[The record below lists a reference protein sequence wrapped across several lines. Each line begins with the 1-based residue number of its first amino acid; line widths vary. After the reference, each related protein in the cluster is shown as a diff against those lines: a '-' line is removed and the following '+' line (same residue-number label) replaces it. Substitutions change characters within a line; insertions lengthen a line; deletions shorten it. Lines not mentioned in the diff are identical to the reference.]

1 MKKRVLS
8 LLLVMV
14 MVLGL
19 LPTGVL
25 AADGTTEVSSQEGLA
40 GMTGG
45 SYILTQ
51 DITLSDWTAIDF
63 SGTLDGNGHIITLA
77 GQPLFNK
84 LSGSVQNLLLDG
96 VVDYSDSA
104 VGALAVTINNGTVNN
119 CWSGTGYDGW

>member
-25 AADGTTEVSSQEGLA
+25 AADGATEVSSQEGLA

-96 VVDYSDSA
+96 VVD
-104 VGALAVTINNGTVNN
+104 
-119 CWSGTGYDGW
+119 